1 MEEFL
6 DSTPVQLVIGLTAL
20 AILTVIGACVVKK
33 FRDRNDDDRPTANDL
48 LTNFRDLHDEGDIS
62 EKEYRNIKT
71 VLGDKLL
78 QELSDNGEKG

>member
-6 DSTPVQLVIGLTAL
+6 DSTPVQLVIVLTAL
-20 AILTVIGACVVKK
+20 AILTVIGAFVVKK

-71 VLGDKLL
+71 VLGDKLH